1 MEFGKR
7 LKQARQ
13 KQKLTQA
20 TVAENLHVSR
30 QTISSWETGNSYPDI
45 DSLIALSNYYELSLD
60 TLLKEDSGMADTL
73 RKPVVLQQM
82 RPIIKWLTV
91 GYVIFMSTFI
101 FSFSYH
107 VTRALMLLMGL
118 FSILALNKLQ
128 VFVQNLEPQKNQLT
142 VWWPKYRLWWLLGT
156 VASTGVTIYLW
167 LTAYQRLANDFTVF
181 TMALW
186 FIIGAL
192 MLKVHEQRTL

>member
-1 MEFGKR
+1 MEFGER

-13 KQKLTQA
+13 QQKLTQA

-101 FSFSYH
+101 FSFPYH

-128 VFVQNLEPQKNQLT
+128 AFVQNLEPQKNQLT
-142 VWWPKYRLWWLLGT
+142 VWWPKYRRWWLLGT

-167 LTAYQRLANDFTVF
+167 STTYQRLANDFTVF